1 MLNGDKT
8 HQPFHSI
15 FIFQILV
22 LCLLLMIFCMGCKKM
37 DQKQLSGTQ
46 DLNINA
52 NLVFLY
58 YSDLPGAQH
67 FYEDIL
73 GLERVLDYGFASIH
87 RISETSYVGLV
98 DENEGMHKA
107 SEPKTVTLAFVTDE
121 VDGWYDYLR
130 SQGVEMKG
138 PVRDATRH
146 PTRGFVAFDPEG
158 YYLEFERFLDH
169 PQNEKLLLQLED
181 KKSIYPAD
189 GQATSRPESLGI
201 KANVIWLY
209 YNDLKE
215 AQRFYEETFG
225 FRLLVDQ
232 GFAKVYSSSPTGFIG
247 LVDQAQGLH
256 RFTEEKAVTVSFI
269 TQKVDEWY
277 DHLKNKKI
285 EIHSPLDDSEGGL
298 VRAFVAID
306 IARYYLEFDWFY
318 DNEKNDRILRLLAE

>member
-1 MLNGDKT
+1 
-8 HQPFHSI
+8 
-15 FIFQILV
+15 
-22 LCLLLMIFCMGCKKM
+22 MIFSMGCKKM
-37 DQKQLSGTQ
+37 DQKQQSGSQVLS
-46 DLNINA
+46 INA

-58 YSDLPGAQH
+58 YSDLPRAQH

-121 VDGWYDYLR
+121 VDGWYDYLKGK
-130 SQGVEMKG
+130 GVEMKG
-138 PVRDATRH
+138 PARDATRH

-158 YYLEFERFLDH
+158 YYLEFERFLEH
-169 PQNEKLLLQLED
+169 PQNEKLLAKLED
-181 KKSIYPAD
+181 KKSLYPTD
-189 GQATSRPESLGI
+189 GQTTSRPENQGV

-225 FRLLVDQ
+225 FRFLVDQ

-269 TQKVDEWY
+269 TPKVDEWY
-277 DHLKNKKI
+277 DHLMNKKI
-285 EIHSPLDDSEGGL
+285 EIRSPLDDSEGGL
-298 VRAFVAID
+298 VRAFVAFD
-306 IARYYLEFDWFY
+306 IAGYYLEFDWFY
-318 DNEKNDRILRLLAE
+318 EHEKNDEILRLLME